1 MMVLPAL
8 VLQLI
13 LLTGPDHQ
21 PIEVNPK
28 AITNLRPP
36 RSTDHFAPGAH
47 CLVFLSDGKPLI
59 VMETCDQVKHLLGGG
74 T

>member
-1 MMVLPAL
+1 MIPAAL

-21 PIEVNPK
+21 PIEINPG
-28 AITNLRPP
+28 AVINIRPP
-36 RSTDHFAPGAH
+36 RVTDHFAPGAH
-47 CLVFLSDGKPLI
+47 CLVFMSDGRPVI
-59 VMETCDQVKHLLGGG
+59 VTETCERVKYLLGGG

>member
-1 MMVLPAL
+1 MIPAAL

-28 AITNLRPP
+28 AVTNLRPP
-36 RSTDHFAPGAH
+36 RGTDHFAPGAH